1 MAATA
6 IYITTVQITKE
17 YLREVAAGL
26 KELHGDSSQFADPD
40 SEEAI
45 EGARKFL
52 ESYKAI
58 PEQVL

>member
-1 MAATA
+1 MSAPTA
-6 IYITTVQITKE
+6 ICIAKVEVTRE

-26 KELHGDSSQFADPD
+26 KELQGDNSQFADPD

-45 EGARKFL
+45 VAARQFL

-58 PEQVL
+58 PE